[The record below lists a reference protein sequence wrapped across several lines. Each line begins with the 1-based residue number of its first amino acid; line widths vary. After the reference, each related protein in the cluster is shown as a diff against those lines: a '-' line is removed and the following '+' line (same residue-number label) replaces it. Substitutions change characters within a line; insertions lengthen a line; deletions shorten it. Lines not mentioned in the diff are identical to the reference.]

1 MRADAPGAAAHSA
14 RLAFAASAVAKPGGS
29 AVSPPVVQPA
39 GDAPEPGG
47 MDKRCRVRG
56 TGSPGA
62 SRTQRAPSSQ
72 RKGPGGRDAQKMVPD
87 PRREELNVAGAGVTC
102 CSCPAP
108 PRAAQPAPSTPAYPQ
123 HPQAPLCE
131 SSSPHVLHAC
141 ARGCTPGTAQQ
152 TLILAERRG
161 GSCSSPAPRAACA
174 LSAGPVRAIGCKTPG
189 WVLCGVLAVV
199 WAVGRVL
206 FPALTASLPGVFHQ
220 WASAAPGPVS
230 L

>member
-1 MRADAPGAAAHSA
+1 MWVG
-14 RLAFAASAVAKPGGS
+14 L
-29 AVSPPVVQPA
+29 
-39 GDAPEPGG
+39 
-47 MDKRCRVRG
+47 
-56 TGSPGA
+56 GSPA
-62 SRTQRAPSSQ
+62 APAPHLPEHHS
-72 RKGPGGRDAQKMVPD
+72 
-87 PRREELNVAGAGVTC
+87 LL
-102 CSCPAP
+102 PAP
-108 PRAAQPAPSTPAYPQ
+108 PAPPQ

-161 GSCSSPAPRAACA
+161 GSCSSPAPGAACT